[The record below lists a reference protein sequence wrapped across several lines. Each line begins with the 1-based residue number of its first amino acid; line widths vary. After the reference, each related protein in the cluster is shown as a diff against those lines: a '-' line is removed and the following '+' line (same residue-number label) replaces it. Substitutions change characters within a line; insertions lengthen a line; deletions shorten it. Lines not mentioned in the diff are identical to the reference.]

1 MMLMAA
7 SKIWWTYTNIL
18 MLYETE
24 MMMALV
30 GLAKKGPFES
40 QENSKASIVHFNI
53 GAPLLSSHTT

>member
-18 MLYETE
+18 ILYETE
-24 MMMALV
+24 MTMALV
-30 GLAKKGPFES
+30 RLAEKGPFES
-40 QENSKASIVHFNI
+40 QENSKALIVHCNI